1 LEFTEKFKQSKFKN
15 LFWFAIATA
24 IFAALLLAADPS
36 KIVSSIAQAKPLYI
50 LAAFVTGFMV
60 INCWSLNWYVFFK
73 SLDIDCSYF
82 RTFHVFTA
90 GQFFNNITPLGRFGG
105 QPIMAYLTS
114 KNSGS
119 SYEKSLATVMSA
131 DLVTVIPMTLYITTG
146 LAYLTLTKTVSQ
158 EVTAASLTLLG
169 FLLTGI
175 FIGFLA
181 WFRPGTIEK
190 YSLKITNKTTQKL
203 GRGEKIHQ
211 KIVEKADEW
220 EKTLQ
225 TIGKH
230 PKTLL
235 QSLIITGSAFL
246 FRMATFY
253 LILTSLGLQ
262 IHPLKI
268 MLNTADKLRKHKPYT
283 RRRRNI
289 RSSNGSN
296 NNTPHKPHL
305 RNSTFSNNTIQN
317 NNILANNHNRI
328 HLNHNT
334 RKNTIQKTDP
344 TNLIISKLSEKT
356 NILSQTGINERG
368 VFL

>member
-1 LEFTEKFKQSKFKN
+1 MEFTEKFKQSKFKN

-131 DLVTVIPMTLYITTG
+131 DLVTVIPMTFYITTG

-262 IHPLKI
+262 IHPIKI
-268 MLNTADKLRKHKPYT
+268 MLLIPLISFASISP
-283 RRRRNI
+283 
-289 RSSNGSN
+289 
-296 NNTPHKPHL
+296 TPGGAG
-305 RNSTFSNNTIQN
+305 TYEAAMAATI
-317 NNILANNHNRI
+317 IL
-328 HLNHNT
+328 L
-334 RKNTIQKTDP
+334 
-344 TNLIISKLSEKT
+344 TNLTFATALSVTILYRITTYWQTITIGYISTTTLGKIPSQEQLSK
-356 NILSQTGINERG
+356 S
-368 VFL
+368 

>member
-1 LEFTEKFKQSKFKN
+1 MEFTEKFKQSKFKN

-246 FRMATFY
+246 FRMVTFY

-262 IHPLKI
+262 IHPIKI
-268 MLNTADKLRKHKPYT
+268 MLLIPLISFASISP
-283 RRRRNI
+283 
-289 RSSNGSN
+289 
-296 NNTPHKPHL
+296 TPGGAG
-305 RNSTFSNNTIQN
+305 TYEAAMAATI
-317 NNILANNHNRI
+317 IL
-328 HLNHNT
+328 L
-334 RKNTIQKTDP
+334 
-344 TNLIISKLSEKT
+344 TNLTFATALSVTILYRITTYWQTILIGYISTTTLGKIPSKKQ
-356 NILSQTGINERG
+356 IPQT
-368 VFL
+368 

>member
-1 LEFTEKFKQSKFKN
+1 MEFTEKFKQSKFKN

-211 KIVEKADEW
+211 KIVEKAENW

-268 MLNTADKLRKHKPYT
+268 MLIIPLISFASISP
-283 RRRRNI
+283 
-289 RSSNGSN
+289 
-296 NNTPHKPHL
+296 TPGGAG
-305 RNSTFSNNTIQN
+305 TYEAAMAATI
-317 NNILANNHNRI
+317 IL
-328 HLNHNT
+328 L
-334 RKNTIQKTDP
+334 
-344 TNLIISKLSEKT
+344 TNLTFATALSVTILYRITTYWQTILIGYISTTTLGKIPSKKQ
-356 NILSQTGINERG
+356 IPQT
-368 VFL
+368 